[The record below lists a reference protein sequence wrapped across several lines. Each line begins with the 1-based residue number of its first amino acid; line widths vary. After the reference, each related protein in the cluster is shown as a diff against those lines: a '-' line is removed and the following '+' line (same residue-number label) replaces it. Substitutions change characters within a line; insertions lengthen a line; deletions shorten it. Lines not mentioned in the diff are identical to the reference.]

1 MLVINTLPKGEA
13 EKAVCVLEKTA
24 DGLEAI
30 HTEKMDIRPCV
41 GCNFCWLKTP
51 GICSVKDD
59 YEVIL
64 KALMKGG
71 TIVLIG
77 GTAFGA
83 ADHRLKNILD
93 RSLPL
98 VTMFTTLKN
107 GEMRHTLR
115 YKMKQMKLLLLYSGE
130 GDREYL
136 NVWLNR
142 VAINFGGKSLGAFP
156 INEAEVA
163 AKCV

>member
-1 MLVINTLPKGEA
+1 MLVINTLPKREA
-13 EKAVCVLEKTA
+13 EGAVCAFEKTA

-30 HTEKMDIRPCV
+30 HTENMDIRPCV

-64 KALMKGG
+64 KAMMKGG

-98 VTMFTTLKN
+98 VTMFTTLRN

-115 YKMKQMKLLLLYSGE
+115 YKMKQMKFLLLYSGE

-156 INEAEVA
+156 IIEAEVA
-163 AKCV
+163 AKCI

>member
-1 MLVINTLPKGEA
+1 MLILNTLPQSEA
-13 EKAVCVLEKTA
+13 QTAVRALETDGCEVL
-24 DGLEAI
+24 
-30 HTEKMDIRPCV
+30 HTEKMDIRPCI

-64 KALMKGG
+64 KALMRGG
-71 TIVLIG
+71 TIIFIG

-83 ADHRLKNILD
+83 ADHRLKNVID

-98 VTMFTTLKN
+98 VTMYTVIKN
-107 GEMRHTLR
+107 GEMRHTPR
-115 YKMKQMKLLLLYSGE
+115 YRMKRMRFMLLYKGD

-136 NVWLNR
+136 NLWLNR
-142 VAINFGGKSLGAFP
+142 VAVNFGGEALGAFP
-156 INEAEVA
+156 IEEAEVA

>member
-1 MLVINTLPKGEA
+1 MLILNTLPQSEA
-13 EKAVCVLEKTA
+13 QAAVCALKAKA
-24 DGLEAI
+24 DGCRVL

-51 GICSVKDD
+51 GVCSVKDD

-64 KALMKGG
+64 KALMQGG

-77 GTAFGA
+77 NTAFGA
-83 ADHRLKNILD
+83 VDHRLKNLVD

-98 VTMFTTLKN
+98 VTMYTVMKN
-107 GEMRHTLR
+107 GEMRHTPR
-115 YKMKQMKLLLLYSGE
+115 YRMKQMRFALLYKGD

-136 NVWLNR
+136 NLWLNR
-142 VAINFGGKSLGAFP
+142 VAVNFGGRSLGAFP
-156 INEAEVA
+156 IEEAEVA

>member
-1 MLVINTLPKGEA
+1 MLIINTLPKSEA
-13 EKAVCVLEKTA
+13 GTAVCALEKAV
-24 DGLEAI
+24 DGFEAI

-59 YEVIL
+59 YEVVL
-64 KALMKGG
+64 KAMMKGG

-77 GTAFGA
+77 GTAFGT

-115 YKMKQMKLLLLYSGE
+115 YKMKQMKFLLLYSGE

-142 VAINFGGKSLGAFP
+142 VAVNFGGKSLGAFP
-156 INEAEVA
+156 IEEAEVA
-163 AKCV
+163 AKCI